1 MKLRLRPTVAVVLL
15 LGLALLVLAGRQL
28 IELGGSASGRTITV
42 GLYDNPPKI
51 YTDSNGKPAG
61 LFVDLLQPIAARERW
76 SLRFVHCAWSDCLQ
90 YLRDGRIDLMPDV
103 AYSEERARQF
113 DFHGI
118 AAAHSWSQVY
128 RRPQVDIRSV
138 TDLAH
143 RRIAILRNGIQ
154 QQYLV
159 RLMAGSA
166 LPFTPVL
173 VNSFPEGFR
182 ATRDGRT
189 DAVVSNAFFGAGQA
203 RRYGLVETP
212 IMFEPVSLYFATAKG
227 RHPELLA
234 RIDHYLSR
242 WRQDPDSVYFMAIRN
257 AMAPEPMTIVPR
269 WLRYTLFGTATLTLL
284 LTGFGLLSR
293 WEVRRK
299 TLDLQRANRR
309 LDQVI
314 AASPVVLFLLQG
326 RSREFVPQWVSPNI
340 ERVFGYQPRDA
351 CQPGWWAAHLHPDDR
366 DGALSNLAQLAYR
379 GQLAQTYRF
388 IDAKGRTRH
397 VHEELRVADT
407 IDGES
412 AQVVGTWSDI
422 TQAREHEAE
431 IDFLALHDTLT
442 GLGNRAMLQLRLT
455 EAIDRAV
462 TDGSRLAI
470 LSIDLDRFR
479 NINDSLGHTLGDD
492 LLCKAARQIGS
503 LAGSDDTLAR
513 IGGDEFVMVL
523 SDTSTSQAAARAQQL
538 LKMFS
543 KPLTT
548 TPHAVVVTASVGIS
562 MFPDDG
568 SDADTLLRHADLALY
583 EAKGIGYNNCRV
595 FASALSTGAQDRVT
609 LETALR
615 SAIAL
620 GQLMLHYQPQVDL
633 ASGELI
639 GVEALARWTHPELG
653 SVPPGRF
660 IPLAEE
666 LGLIDEIGSWVLR
679 EACRQMAAW
688 QAAGLIVPSM
698 AVNLSVQQI
707 EHGVLPTLVADVLR
721 ESGLSAGR
729 LELEITESTIMREP
743 EKAIAVLREIHE
755 QGVKISIDDFGIG
768 HSSLAYVKR
777 LPVDRLKIDQSFVRE
792 IGRDVNDEAICR
804 TVIEL
809 ARNLGLDA
817 IAEGVEREEQVDFL
831 RTEGCRFAQGYLF
844 SKPLPAMTLQDLW
857 QRGWRATPRPPHP
870 RQERRGV
877 VSMGGPGKR

>member
-1 MKLRLRPTVAVVLL
+1 MKLRLRPSVAVILL
-15 LGLALLVLAGRQL
+15 LGLALLLFLGRPFL
-28 IELGGSASGRTITV
+28 PLRGSASERTVTV

-51 YTDSNGKPAG
+51 YLDGNGKPAG
-61 LFVDLLQPIAARERW
+61 LFVDLLQPIASREHW

-113 DFHGI
+113 DFHRI

-138 TDLAH
+138 ADLAH

-154 QQYLV
+154 HQYLV
-159 RLMAGSA
+159 QLMAGSA

-173 VNSFPEGFR
+173 VNSFPEGFQ

-227 RHPELLA
+227 RNPELLA
-234 RIDHYLSR
+234 RIDHYLTR
-242 WRQDPDSVYFMAIRN
+242 WRQDPDSVYFAAIRN
-257 AMAPEPMTIVPR
+257 AMAPEPVTIIPR
-269 WLRYTLFGTATLTLL
+269 WLRYTLLGMATLALL
-284 LTGFGLLSR
+284 LLGFGVLSR

-299 TLDLQRANRR
+299 TIDLQRANRR

-326 RSREFVPQWVSPNI
+326 RSREFAPQWVSPNI
-340 ERVFGYQPRDA
+340 QRVLGYPPQDA
-351 CQPGWWAAHLHPDDR
+351 RQPGWWAAHLHPDDR
-366 DGALSNLAQLAYR
+366 DSAMSNLGQLAYR
-379 GQLAQTYRF
+379 GQLTQTYRF
-388 IDAKGRTRH
+388 IDAAGRTRH
-397 VHEELRVADT
+397 IHEELRVADT
-407 IDGES
+407 IDGETT
-412 AQVVGTWSDI
+412 QIVGTWSDI

-431 IDFLALHDTLT
+431 LGFLALHDTLT

-455 EAIDRAV
+455 EAIDRAR
-462 TDGSRLAI
+462 TDGTRLAI
-470 LSIDLDRFR
+470 VSIDLDRFR
-479 NINDSLGHTLGDD
+479 NVNDTLGHTLGDE
-492 LLCKAARQIGS
+492 LLRTAARRIGS
-503 LAGSDDTLAR
+503 LAGRDDFLAR
-513 IGGDEFVMVL
+513 IGGDEFVLVL
-523 SDTSTSQAAARAQQL
+523 CNTSTSQASAKAQQL
-538 LKMFS
+538 LQLFS
-543 KPLTT
+543 DPLTA

-562 MFPDDG
+562 VFPDDG
-568 SDADTLLRHADLALY
+568 ADADTLLKHADLALY
-583 EAKGIGYNNCRV
+583 EAKGIGYNNYRV
-595 FASALSTGAQDRVT
+595 FASALSAGAQDRVA

-615 SAIAL
+615 SAVAL
-620 GQLMLHYQPQVDL
+620 GQLLLHYQPQVDL
-633 ASGELI
+633 ASGKLI
-639 GVEALARWTHPELG
+639 GVEALARWNHPELG

-666 LGLIDEIGSWVLR
+666 LGLIDEIGAWVLR

-688 QAAGLIVPSM
+688 QDAGLFVPSM

-707 EHGVLPTLVADVLR
+707 ERDVLPTLVADVLR
-721 ESGLSAGR
+721 EAGLAAGR

-743 EKAIAVLREIHE
+743 EKAIAVLRELHDR
-755 QGVKISIDDFGIG
+755 GVKISIDDFGIG

-792 IGRDVNDEAICR
+792 IGRDSNDEAICR

-809 ARNLGLDA
+809 ARSLGLDA
-817 IAEGVEREEQVDFL
+817 IAEGVERDEQIDFL
-831 RTEGCRFAQGYLF
+831 RAEGCQFAQGYLF
-844 SKPLPAMTLQDLW
+844 SKPLPAAALQDLW
-857 QRGWRATPRPPHP
+857 QRGWRASPRPPGL

-877 VSMGGPGKR
+877 ASADGPGKR